1 MKVKTKAAG
10 TVDVD
15 DSQIIDFPQGLFGFE
30 EYHGFAVIESE
41 YRPFWWIQS
50 LDESTLAFA
59 AIDPFV
65 IVPDYEIEIDD
76 ATLSSIGVS
85 SPCDVVVFS
94 IVTIPDDGRPV
105 TANLQG
111 PVVINKKNR
120 KALQVILG
128 DSKWSIKHNIIDSSS
143 SGASKG
149 TRLC

>member
-1 MKVKTKAAG
+1 M
-10 TVDVD
+10 
-15 DSQIIDFPQGLFGFE
+15 DS
-30 EYHGFAVIESE
+30 VI
-41 YRPFWWIQS
+41 
-50 LDESTLAFA
+50 DESTLAFA